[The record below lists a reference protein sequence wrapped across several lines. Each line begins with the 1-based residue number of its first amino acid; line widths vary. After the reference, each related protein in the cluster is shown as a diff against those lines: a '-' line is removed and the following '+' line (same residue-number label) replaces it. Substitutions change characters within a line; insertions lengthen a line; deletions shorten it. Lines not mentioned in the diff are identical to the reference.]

1 MPLVE
6 IHFAG
11 VESRP
16 PIPALAGARLVAALS
31 LQFCFRRLPGHIR
44 PIFEMPQSGAS
55 EPLIAVLMDF
65 APVV

>member
-1 MPLVE
+1 MPVVE
-6 IHFAG
+6 IQVAG

-16 PIPALAGARLVAALS
+16 PIPALVAALS

-44 PIFEMPQSGAS
+44 PIFEMPHSGAS